1 MYIES
6 VPNRHSPP
14 AILLRESYREGGRV
28 KKRTLLNLSDWP
40 ADRIAGFKMLLKGGT
55 VVPSDQQAITI
66 IRSLPHGHVVAALGT
81 ARKIGLDRLLG
92 PDGNRCRDLVLA
104 LVVSRLL
111 DPGSKLAAA
120 RALSPDTA
128 SSSLGQQLG
137 LGPVDEDELY
147 IALDWLAVRQPA
159 IETTLAKDHLAGGTL
174 VLYDVSSSYMEGRC
188 CPLAQYGYNRDG
200 KRGKL
205 QIVYGLLCAADGCPV
220 AIEVFDGS
228 TADPVTLTS
237 QVTKLKERFGLDH
250 VVLVGDRGMITQARI
265 AEDLS
270 TAGLDWI
277 TALRAPAIKI
287 LRDAG
292 ALQMSLF
299 DERDMAAI
307 TSPDFPGERL
317 IVCRNQALAAERARR
332 REDLLAA
339 TGARTGAHRR
349 GSGPPAPAA
358 ARRGRHRSQSR
369 GGARPAQNG
378 QALHSRHCRQPLW
391 LFPQDRGHRRR
402 GGPRRHLCRA
412 HQPAR
417 HGTRRPHHGAQLQ
430 VPEPGRAR
438 LPLPQERR
446 SADPAG
452 LPLAGRPGAR
462 PRVFVHA
469 GLLSGMA
476 HASASSADALP
487 RHRQGRRRSTARQRR
502 CQGRAL
508 ARRHHQTD
516 HRADRGWATGSQLP
530 HATGRPCHA
539 DPQHPGDC
547 YRSRALVHPVGSAYR
562 SPTEGARSPRP
573 PPYPVMPVARHYLF
587 SEISGLHDHKSSKLR
602 LTRGPRFCTSPG
614 ANATKPLLKR
624 RVQ

>member
-14 AILLRESYREGGRV
+14 AILLRESYREGGKV
-28 KKRTLLNLSDWP
+28 KKRTLLNFSDWP

-55 VVPSDQQAITI
+55 VIPSDQQAITI
-66 IRSLPHGHVVAALGT
+66 IRSLPHGHVAAALGT
-81 ARKIGLDRLLG
+81 ARKIGLDQLLG
-92 PDGNRCRDLVLA
+92 PNGNRCRDLVLA

-111 DPGSKLAAA
+111 EPGSKLAAA

-147 IALDWLAVRQPA
+147 TALDWLAVRQPA
-159 IETTLAKDHLAGGTL
+159 IERVLAKDHLAGGTL

-220 AIEVFDGS
+220 AIEVFEGR
-228 TADPVTLTS
+228 TADPMTLTS
-237 QVTKLKERFGLDH
+237 QVSKLKERFGLDH

-317 IVCRNQALAAERARR
+317 IVCRNRALAAERARR

-339 TGARTGAHRR
+339 TERELARI
-349 GSGPPAPAA
+349 AA
-358 ARRGRHRSQSR
+358 AV
-369 GGARPAQNG
+369 ARQ
-378 QALHSRHCRQPLW
+378 RQPLRGAAAIGLKVGAVLDQHKMAKHFTLDIADSRFGFARKREEIAAEAALDGIYVVRTSLPATVLDDDATVRNYKSLSLVERAFRCLKSVDLQIRPVYHW
-391 LFPQDRGHRRR
+391 LADRV
-402 GGPRRHLCRA
+402 RA
-412 HQPAR
+412 HVLLCMLAYYLEWHMRQRLAPMLYDDTDKDAAQAQRTSVVAKAERSPAAVTKQTT
-417 HGTRRPHHGAQLQ
+417 GQT
-430 VPEPGRAR
+430 E
-438 LPLPQERR
+438 
-446 SADPAG
+446 DG
-452 LPLAGRPGAR
+452 LPVHSFRTLLADLATLTRNTLVTAIDPERSFTLSAR
-462 PRVFVHA
+462 PTA
-469 GLLSGMA
+469 LQQKALDLLG
-476 HASASSADALP
+476 
-487 RHRQGRRRSTARQRR
+487 
-502 CQGRAL
+502 L
-508 ARRHHQTD
+508 ARTQ
-516 HRADRGWATGSQLP
+516 
-530 HATGRPCHA
+530 
-539 DPQHPGDC
+539 
-547 YRSRALVHPVGSAYR
+547 
-562 SPTEGARSPRP
+562 
-573 PPYPVMPVARHYLF
+573 
-587 SEISGLHDHKSSKLR
+587 
-602 LTRGPRFCTSPG
+602 
-614 ANATKPLLKR
+614 
-624 RVQ
+624 